1 MKLVLASASP
11 RRVELLKKITSNFI
25 QIPSRFDE
33 TQVSDEPD
41 IKNYVINIAK
51 GKALDVAERTKDSI
65 IIGCD
70 TIVELKG
77 KVIGKPKD
85 DKEAF
90 SILRSLSGQIHSVY
104 TGIYIINTET
114 KEKAM
119 DYEKSDVT
127 FGILTDEEI
136 KWYIKTG
143 EPLDKAG
150 AYGIQGYGSL
160 FVDRIEGC
168 YFNIVGLPVSK
179 LNKMLKLMGVN
190 LFFGDI

>member
-11 RRVELLKKITSNFI
+11 RRFELLSKITSNFI
-25 QIPSRFDE
+25 QIPSGFDE
-33 TQVSDEPD
+33 TQVAYEFD

-51 GKALDVAERTKDSI
+51 GKAIDVAERNKDSI
-65 IIGCD
+65 VIGCD
-70 TIVELKG
+70 TIVELDG

-85 DKEAF
+85 EKEAF
-90 SILRSLSGQIHSVY
+90 SILRSLSGKVHSVY

-114 KEKAM
+114 KEKAF

-127 FGILTDEEI
+127 FSVLTDEEI

-150 AYGIQGYGSL
+150 AYGIQGYGGL

-190 LFFGDI
+190 LFSGDI